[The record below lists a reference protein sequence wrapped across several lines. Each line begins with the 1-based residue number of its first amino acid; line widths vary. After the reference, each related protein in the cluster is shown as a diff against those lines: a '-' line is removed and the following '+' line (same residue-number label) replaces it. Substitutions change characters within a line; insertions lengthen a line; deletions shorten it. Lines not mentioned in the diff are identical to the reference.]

1 MEQDKPA
8 YLLDIV
14 EVAKE
19 KRIRCQADGCGH
31 SVYARIHVVLID
43 GVFQVLGGDCFQRL
57 YGESLLGTTS
67 FYGGSVGSPTKL
79 DDEMRLLLKTN
90 TTEFIER
97 LEARRIEP
105 EAKVARSGQITGTS
119 AQPAAESDATSKVG
133 RRFIFPIDDPSV
145 APYEGPE
152 MLKWKWVQDG
162 EYAAAS
168 LSETNVTPGS
178 HTETIVRYYTGF
190 DLNYSPYHF
199 ALTVE
204 LEQFLPKSV
213 ILRTLHELGL
223 IEQD

>member
-31 SVYARIHVVLID
+31 PVYARVHVVLVD
-43 GVFQVLGGDCFQRL
+43 GLFQVLGGDCFQRL
-57 YGESLLGTTS
+57 YGRSLLGATS
-67 FYGGSVGSPTKL
+67 FYGGSVGLPTRL
-79 DDEMRLLLKTN
+79 DDEMRLLLETN
-90 TTEFIER
+90 TAEFIER
-97 LEARRIEP
+97 LEARRKEL
-105 EAKVARSGQITGTS
+105 ETKAARSGQVTSAS
-119 AQPAAESDATSKVG
+119 AQPTIGSPTIPKAG
-133 RRFIFPIDDPSV
+133 RRFVFPVNDPST
-145 APYEGPE
+145 APYEGSE
-152 MLKWKWVQDG
+152 MLKWKWVQDR

-168 LSETNVTPGS
+168 LSEAKVTYEP
-178 HTETIVRYYTGF
+178 HAEMIVRYYSGF

-204 LEQFLPKSV
+204 LEQFLPKCV

-223 IEQD
+223 VEQD